1 MSLIKGLDERSKY
14 NVGEKCH
21 IQLNW
26 SEKIDE
32 LIVQFYFQL
41 IRSDNHDD
49 LIKQFDN
56 IMSLLKNNYD
66 EKKILT
72 LLKLTANCR
81 DIFGKGERDLSY
93 MLLFNWW
100 LYNPKFAYFLFENFI
115 YNSSMHPYGS
125 WSDVK
130 KMCEYIRKRTN
141 NTDHKFIN
149 YIVKLSNYYLKQ
161 DYENL
166 LKLKNE
172 NQNNIKISLCGKW
185 LPREKSKYKW
195 LHKKL
200 AFDMFP
206 QYLKTCKN
214 NDSKRRAILKC
225 KIQYT
230 KILTTLNE
238 YLDTTQIKM
247 CNKSWKYINFDNV
260 TSKTIHLQKLSFLNK
275 KKVNNKLINRY
286 DISDRL
292 QCSNNFNNYIEN
304 LKKNNKTLKG
314 KRCNVYEFVKDA
326 LKYEH
331 NNDENNKKVKEIINE
346 QWKDNKQQNDTLS
359 KIIPM
364 ADVSG
369 SMECDNC
376 IPLYNSIGLSIRISE
391 KTHPVFKNRILT
403 FSENP
408 SWVKLS
414 DDMTFCDKVYKV
426 RRADWGGNTNI
437 YKAMELI
444 CDTLI
449 YNNIEPNEVKNL
461 TLCILSDMQIDN
473 TLMGKSFNTLY
484 DNIKLLF
491 NNAGLQTKFKTPYE
505 PPHIL
510 FWNLRKTSGFPVKS
524 DQKNVTMIS
533 GYNEL
538 LLNVFREKGMKGL
551 EESTPIDML
560 NDILDNNRYHHIKNV
575 LQHRIL

>member
-1 MSLIKGLDERSKY
+1 M
-14 NVGEKCH
+14 
-21 IQLNW
+21 
-26 SEKIDE
+26 ID
-32 LIVQFYFQL
+32 Y
-41 IRSDNHDD
+41 
-49 LIKQFDN
+49 
-56 IMSLLKNNYD
+56 
-66 EKKILT
+66 
-72 LLKLTANCR
+72 
-81 DIFGKGERDLSY
+81 
-93 MLLFNWW
+93 
-100 LYNPKFAYFLFENFI
+100 
-115 YNSSMHPYGS
+115 
-125 WSDVK
+125 
-130 KMCEYIRKRTN
+130 
-141 NTDHKFIN
+141 
-149 YIVKLSNYYLKQ
+149 
-161 DYENL
+161 
-166 LKLKNE
+166 
-172 NQNNIKISLCGKW
+172 
-185 LPREKSKYKW
+185 
-195 LHKKL
+195 
-200 AFDMFP
+200 
-206 QYLKTCKN
+206 
-214 NDSKRRAILKC
+214 
-225 KIQYT
+225 
-230 KILTTLNE
+230 
-238 YLDTTQIKM
+238 
-247 CNKSWKYINFDNV
+247 
-260 TSKTIHLQKLSFLNK
+260 
-275 KKVNNKLINRY
+275 
-286 DISDRL
+286 
-292 QCSNNFNNYIEN
+292 NNFNNYIEN

-484 DNIKLLF
+484 KN
-491 NNAGLQTKFKTPYE
+491 
-505 PPHIL
+505 
-510 FWNLRKTSGFPVKS
+510 FPNS
-524 DQKNVTMIS
+524 FPNTI
-533 GYNEL
+533 
-538 LLNVFREKGMKGL
+538 
-551 EESTPIDML
+551 
-560 NDILDNNRYHHIKNV
+560 
-575 LQHRIL
+575 